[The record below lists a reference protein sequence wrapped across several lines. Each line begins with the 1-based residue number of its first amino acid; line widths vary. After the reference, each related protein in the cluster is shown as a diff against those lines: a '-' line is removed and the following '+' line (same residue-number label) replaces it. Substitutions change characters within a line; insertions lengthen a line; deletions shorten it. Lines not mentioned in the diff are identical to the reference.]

1 MDVHLIIILILST
14 GSKDLETEETDQ
26 VTLFKVIVFNEMIFE
41 YKYRCTFSGGFFSL
55 VALLT
60 VSVFNSQPQ
69 QCKKTY
75 PGNARYLK

>member
-1 MDVHLIIILILST
+1 MFLLIWEEWFFTIDVDVHLIIILILST

-26 VTLFKVIVFNEMIFE
+26 VTLFKVFFYEMIFE

-60 VSVFNSQPQ
+60 SLS
-69 QCKKTY
+69 
-75 PGNARYLK
+75 L